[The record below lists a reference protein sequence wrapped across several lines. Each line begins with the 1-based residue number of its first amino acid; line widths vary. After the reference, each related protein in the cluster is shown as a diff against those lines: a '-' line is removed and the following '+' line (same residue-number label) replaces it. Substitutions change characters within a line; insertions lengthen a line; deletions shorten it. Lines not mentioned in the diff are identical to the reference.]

1 MRLSVHSISPLLLAL
16 FSSWLQDDFSSFR
29 ACVLKLQMTDFS
41 VLWISPRSKKMCP
54 RGSPGSFYISFL
66 SHHWPKEWVT
76 LQWTRLTVGAGEAS
90 VIPKHVAPWYPG
102 NTFTKLHFDR
112 KEGRTWMLNKEPI
125 QSSPIAN
132 SANSLINLSKSAS
145 NTTTEILIIK
155 TKSSIFSRDCL
166 VSSWGLILR
175 RKRKKKNPIHSWGC
189 TFGTHQPQN

>member
-1 MRLSVHSISPLLLAL
+1 MILAVSELASSNYRWQTFLSCGSLLGVRKCVQEAPLGASISH
-16 FSSWLQDDFSSFR
+16 F
-29 ACVLKLQMTDFS
+29 
-41 VLWISPRSKKMCP
+41 
-54 RGSPGSFYISFL
+54 
-66 SHHWPKEWVT
+66 WVTTGQRNGIT

-112 KEGRTWMLNKEPI
+112 KERRTWMLNKEPI

-175 RKRKKKNPIHSWGC
+175 RKRKKKSPIHSWGC